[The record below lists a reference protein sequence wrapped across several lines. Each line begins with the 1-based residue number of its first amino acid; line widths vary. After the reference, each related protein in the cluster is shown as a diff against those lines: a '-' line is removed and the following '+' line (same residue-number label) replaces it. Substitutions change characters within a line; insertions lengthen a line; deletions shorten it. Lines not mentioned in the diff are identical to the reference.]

1 MEKDQEKTDDFTNNY
16 GSVRDYMSIAVS
28 DEELMSRINGLIDSI
43 KNTREYREYEFQ
55 KNKVKRIPEL
65 KARVDEF
72 RKKRFQLHNSFQSD
86 NLMEDTEHLQYENAE
101 LLENPIVSD
110 FLQAELDFCR
120 MMQNVNECIMDAI
133 DFE

>member
-1 MEKDQEKTDDFTNNY
+1 
-16 GSVRDYMSIAVS
+16 MSIAVS